1 MILSPPPA
9 RLQNGLTTIALAEAG
24 GITQFGFHLQSLAP
38 GAQSSTPHWHSAEDE
53 MAYLLDGRLTLIEP
67 ETETEIAPGTAVCF
81 RHGHALPHA
90 LRNPGRRPCRFV
102 MIGARAAGDVCT
114 YADGARQINAE
125 TTWRVESPFGE
136 TLRHGAL
143 PPHLRDLAPAWGAP
157 GKGPRVIRPVTTEAH
172 ETHHPHL
179 PSFGPYQFQLLSD
192 PGGLTQFGA
201 FVEILPEGSASGPR
215 HWHEEEDEM
224 VLILEGTPTLCE
236 AEETR
241 LEPGMVLAWPKG
253 AGPAHA
259 LRNDGPGVARYLVV
273 GTRAERDRI
282 HQPDHDLLTEKRGP
296 LRRYCHSDGRP
307 RA

>member
-53 MAYLLDGRLTLIEP
+53 MAYLLD
-67 ETETEIAPGTAVCF
+67 
-81 RHGHALPHA
+81 
-90 LRNPGRRPCRFV
+90 
-102 MIGARAAGDVCT
+102 
-114 YADGARQINAE
+114 
-125 TTWRVESPFGE
+125 
-136 TLRHGAL
+136 
-143 PPHLRDLAPAWGAP
+143 
-157 GKGPRVIRPVTTEAH
+157 
-172 ETHHPHL
+172 
-179 PSFGPYQFQLLSD
+179 
-192 PGGLTQFGA
+192 
-201 FVEILPEGSASGPR
+201 
-215 HWHEEEDEM
+215 
-224 VLILEGTPTLCE
+224 GTPTLCE